1 MIALEKLVFNEG
13 LYPRTGMDDHH
24 VRQFERAME
33 ANVTLPP
40 IVVAKGSNIIV
51 DGVHRYHAHLRRGET
66 KIAAIFK
73 IYKDDLE
80 LFRDAVLLNS
90 GVGLKLGQDDCLKV
104 ISVAEHLGM
113 KDIDIAGILRTSIAH
128 LRALKPR
135 FATIEEAVD
144 GVARMRRIPLKGSV
158 RHLAGERL
166 TEKQG
171 KAMGSAPGQ
180 SYLLT
185 ANQLLDALKYDLIP
199 SREQHSALWGAL
211 GELAVLINDR
221 LQIRGCVN
229 FWARCGLARRG
240 LARFG
245 LAWQG
250 EVRIW

>member
-1 MIALEKLVFNEG
+1 MSHQMIALEKLVFNEG
-13 LYPRTGMDDHH
+13 LYPRTGMDDQH

-33 ANVTLPP
+33 AEVILPP

-51 DGVHRYHAHLRRGET
+51 DGVHRYHAHLRRGEK

-73 IYKDDLE
+73 IYKDDQE

-135 FATIEEAVD
+135 FATIEEAVA
-144 GVARMRRIPLKGSV
+144 GVQKLRRIPLKGSV
-158 RHLAGERL
+158 RHLAGGRITKEQ
-166 TEKQG
+166 E

-185 ANQLLDALKYDLIP
+185 ANQLLDALKHDLIP
-199 SREQHSALWGAL
+199 SREQHLSLWIALT
-211 GELAVLINDR
+211 ELASLISER
-221 LQIRGCVN
+221 LKSK
-229 FWARCGLARRG
+229 AA
-240 LARFG
+240 
-245 LAWQG
+245 
-250 EVRIW
+250 